1 MNPKQQ
7 FEKQG
12 VEMRRFE
19 YDDRTELVADFG
31 PVGDTSVE
39 VVGETVIAVVDGE
52 QYEVDVEGD
61 ARAFISNGVLTIEV
75 NK

>member
-19 YDDRTELVADFG
+19 YDDRTELVADLG
-31 PVGDTSVE
+31 PTGESSVE
-39 VVGETVIAVVDGE
+39 IVGETVIAVADGD

-61 ARAFISNGVLTIEV
+61 ARAFITNGVLTIEV
-75 NK
+75 NR

>member
-7 FEKQG
+7 FETQG

-19 YDDRTELVADFG
+19 YDDRTELVADLG
-31 PVGDTSVE
+31 PVGESSAE
-39 VVGETVIAVVDGE
+39 VVGETVIVVADGGH
-52 QYEVDVEGD
+52 YEVELEGD